1 MTRESAAHPPFLFI
15 AIPIIM
21 IAILMFA
28 SKTAGF

>member
-21 IAILMFA
+21 IAILMFD
-28 SKTAGF
+28 SKKEVF